1 MAGRRTV
8 ADLQLQGAAAPG
20 KEEGGAT
27 ADPVVECCSAR
38 A

>member
-1 MAGRRTV
+1 MTGRRTV
-8 ADLQLQGAAAPG
+8 ADLQGAAAPG